1 LKPVESIT
9 EFRGTRHFRI
19 ALGGFHA
26 TRRRGGVIIPLAF
39 IAACA
44 AISGSSAVH
53 AQPTFE
59 FDAVTLST
67 YVPSP
72 GMGTGIAVADFDG
85 DDDPDIFVPTGAG
98 VPNLLLRN
106 RGDGTFDEV
115 AAQFGLADQ
124 RQARVALWADYDG
137 DGDLDLFVGRDCFFE
152 SAGIAAAGSCGEVS
166 LSLFEQ
172 RPGGFV
178 EVSAAV
184 GLSASA
190 GSLTTF
196 HAGGLSAG
204 DVSGDGLPDI
214 YFARWLAGPELYIS
228 DTLFVASEA
237 PGYSLGSGVTGITGA
252 PGGEWQTLFH
262 DFDGDGRL
270 DLFVNVDFGANQ
282 LWMNGGNLNFVDVA
296 PAAGVD
302 SEWNE
307 MGLAVGD
314 YDNDGDLDMYITNI
328 HDWQADTRGE
338 ISRNRLFR
346 NDSEPGSVQFA
357 DTSIDNGVDNSEWG
371 WGTTW
376 LDADNDGDL
385 DLAATN
391 GYCEPPPDGYCA
403 PRHEMDRS
411 RFFENPGDGGP
422 MIEVGEVVGF
432 DDELIGAGLIAA
444 DFDGDGR
451 QDLLQS
457 AIDPGSAPWTPLQFF
472 GRTERLTLYLNRP
485 VGGAQAGRHVVIRP
499 RMVGTNSRAV
509 GAVVRMYLDSGD
521 VLTRL
526 VQAGESW
533 MSQGPATLHFGL
545 GAGTAIDRV
554 EIDWPDG
561 SGTSVF
567 THVGPNRDFTLYGPA
582 DMLFLSGF
590 E

>member
-1 LKPVESIT
+1 MLASGV
-9 EFRGTRHFRI
+9 F
-19 ALGGFHA
+19 LGVFSA
-26 TRRRGGVIIPLAF
+26 CLA
-39 IAACA
+39 AA
-44 AISGSSAVH
+44 
-53 AQPTFE
+53 PTFDFE
-59 FDAVTLST
+59 SNTLAVYS
-67 YVPSP
+67 PSP
-72 GMGTGIAVADFDG
+72 GMGTGVAVADFDADG
-85 DDDPDIFVPTGAG
+85 DPDIFVPTGAG
-98 VPNLLLRN
+98 TPNLLLRN
-106 RGDGTFDEV
+106 RGDGTFEEV
-115 AAQFGLADQ
+115 AAQFGLADL

-137 DGDLDLFVGRDCFFE
+137 DGDLDLFVGRDCFFA
-152 SAGIAAAGSCGEVS
+152 SAGVAAAGSCGEVS
-166 LSLFEQ
+166 LSLFEHQ
-172 RPGGFV
+172 PTGFV
-178 EVSAAV
+178 DVSASV
-184 GLSASA
+184 GLAASA
-190 GSLTTF
+190 GSLSTF

-237 PGYSLGSGVTGITGA
+237 PGYSLGSGLAGIGGE

-270 DLFVNVDFGANQ
+270 DMFVNVDFGPNQ
-282 LWMNGGNLNFVDVA
+282 LWMNGGDLNFTNVA
-296 PAAGVD
+296 VSAGVD

-314 YDNDGDLDMYITNI
+314 YDNDGDLDLYITNI
-328 HDWQADTRGE
+328 YDWQADVRGE
-338 ISRNRLFR
+338 ISHNRLYR
-346 NDSEPGSVQFA
+346 NDSVPGSLQFA
-357 DTSIDNGVDNSEWG
+357 GSAIALGVEKSDWG

-391 GYCEPPPDGYCA
+391 GYCEPPPNRYCD
-403 PRHEMDRS
+403 PRHESDRS
-411 RFFENPGDGGP
+411 RFFENPGDGSP
-422 MIEVGEVVGF
+422 MIEVGGAVGF

-457 AIDPGSAPWTPLQFF
+457 AIDPMSAPWVLPQFF
-472 GRTERLTLYLNRP
+472 DRTERLTLYMNRP
-485 VGGAQAGRHVVIRP
+485 VGGAQTGRQVVIRP
-499 RMVGTNSRAV
+499 RMVGTNSRAI

-533 MSQGPATLHFGL
+533 MSQGPATMHFGL
-545 GAGTAIDRV
+545 GSGTAIDRV

-561 SGTSVF
+561 GGTSVLEF
-567 THVGPNRDFTLYGPA
+567 VRPNSDLAVYGPEA
-582 DMLFLSGF
+582 LFLADF